1 MLPGGVC
8 YGEKPRFSSR
18 QASHFFPSPQ
28 TLVKILQIWSSG
40 LCIVLLMIRLVKPS
54 GFGICGCVGIWR
66 TGLEGSFPL
75 GPVSCEVASSE
86 QAGLG
91 GSFVVEPV
99 SCEQRA
105 GEAGGFFCCGA
116 CELRACEQRTGG
128 AVGLFC
134 FGASELAS
142 SEQAGLEG
150 SFAVEPVS
158 CELAG
163 SKQAGLVGS
172 LCAGGAG
179 GLLRIEGFCEF
190 RNLRIQNCRIA

>member
-1 MLPGGVC
+1 
-8 YGEKPRFSSR
+8 
-18 QASHFFPSPQ
+18 
-28 TLVKILQIWSSG
+28 
-40 LCIVLLMIRLVKPS
+40 MIRLVKPS

-99 SCEQRA
+99 SCE
-105 GEAGGFFCCGA
+105 
-116 CELRACEQRTGG
+116 
-128 AVGLFC
+128 
-134 FGASELAS
+134 
-142 SEQAGLEG
+142 
-150 SFAVEPVS
+150 
-158 CELAG
+158 LAG

-179 GLLRIEGFCEF
+179 GLLRIDGFCEF